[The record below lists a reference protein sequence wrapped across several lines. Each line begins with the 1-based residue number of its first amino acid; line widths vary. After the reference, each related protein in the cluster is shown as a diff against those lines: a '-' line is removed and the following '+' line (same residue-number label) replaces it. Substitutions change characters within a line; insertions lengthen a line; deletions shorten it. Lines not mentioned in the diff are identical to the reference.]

1 MEECI
6 ASAGE
11 HGKYQ
16 KIIIFIAI
24 TLGSLPFTLSISYAY
39 LTKMPQFLCKDENGQ
54 FTVQCE
60 FEKTKFCSSENN
72 FEYIKDKKNS
82 VDNFTYA
89 FDLYCSKE
97 FFVPILSTLFF
108 FGGLLGSVFFAT
120 IPDKHGRKTIFLI
133 LQVLSLFLQIN
144 TLFAMN
150 PWHLLFVYF
159 FSGLATY
166 GYGMSSIIV
175 AEYLPRNVSNIIMS
189 IENGSFPLGGIIIG
203 IFFCLINNMKLL
215 FIITVSIQAVTTY
228 LSLKYFKE
236 SPIWLFSMKLKERFV
251 QTMRE
256 IAIINERE
264 AQFEDW
270 YKNNKEYLN
279 KVMSKNV
286 KDKKNEVN
294 EEEEDIK
301 TYTIVE
307 IFSFNSQRNNLIKTF
322 VCWFMVGSIF
332 YGIILNLAY
341 AKGSFYITCFCSF
354 AGEITGELSSG
365 VLAGIIG
372 RIKTLYSTCFISGIA
387 MIIYTLLD
395 SVLINYICIYLATL
409 GIASSFNIL
418 FIYTPEL
425 YPTPIRGTICGYSYL
440 LSRFGAMVV
449 SPITTYFGAFTTNIL
464 FSCCSIAS
472 AIILSKMPETLGKEL
487 QNEIPEFEGTNALI
501 DSTYSKLSSNKRYL
515 LSEKLFKSSFIGHD
529 PISIHQ
535 ISSKSITQFANIGSG
550 IFSRK

>member
-24 TLGSLPFTLSISYAY
+24 ALGSLPFTLSISYAY

-54 FTVQCE
+54 FTVHCE
-60 FEKTKFCSSENN
+60 FDKTKFCSSENN

-120 IPDKHGRKTIFLI
+120 IPDKHGRRTIFLI

-144 TLFAMN
+144 TLFALN
-150 PWHLLFVYF
+150 PWHLLFIYF

-270 YKNNKEYLN
+270 YKNNKDYLN
-279 KVMSKNV
+279 KLLAKKS
-286 KDKKNEVN
+286 KDKK
-294 EEEEDIK
+294 EEENEEDIK
-301 TYTIVE
+301 TYNLKE

-322 VCWFMVGSIF
+322 LNWFMIGSIF

-354 AGEITGELSSG
+354 AGEISGELSSG
-365 VLAGIIG
+365 VLAGIFG
-372 RIKTLYSTCFISGIA
+372 RVKVLFFGCFLSGIS
-387 MIIYTLLD
+387 MIIYTLMD
-395 SVLINYICIYLATL
+395 SVGLNYLCIYLATL
-409 GIASSFNIL
+409 GIASSFNVL

-425 YPTPIRGTICGYSYL
+425 YPTPIRGIVCGYSFL
-440 LSRFGAMVV
+440 LSRLGAMVV
-449 SPITTYFGAFTTNIL
+449 SPITSYFGAFTTNIL

-472 AIILSKMPETLGKEL
+472 AMILSKMPETLGKEL
-487 QNEIPEFEGTNALI
+487 QNEIPEFEGTDALI
-501 DSTYSKLSSNKRYL
+501 DATKSKLFSSKRFL
-515 LSEKLFKSSFIGHD
+515 LSEKLFKTSFIGHD
-529 PISIHQ
+529 PITIQQ
-535 ISSKSITQFANIGSG
+535 IGSKSISQFSYIGSG